1 MIGPDPSKTES
12 VTVPPDMPPGI
23 SLSTGEEVVRVPA
36 GLAEGQTFSNDPQA
50 ANIVE
55 SSLELHVVQ
64 PMQPMQPAPT
74 PLPRSWKEAKDPA
87 GVVYYWN
94 WWTRETTY
102 TRPIARLGVTC
113 DDIGAEALTNS
124 TPGVPPGVAPGVPPG
139 VQPMQPVL
147 IPPPLTPPPQLT
159 PLPSGWKEARDP
171 AGVVYYWNSRTR
183 ETTYTRPI
191 TAVVNDNVVSNT
203 NTVNNVNINQ
213 INITTTKDSTS
224 AMSTVHPCGECCC
237 GYCALTP
244 SLACSTICQ
253 CFCCNC
259 LEACCQEADEG
270 CILQQS
276 KCWLNCSGCTVCKI
290 GCGLCCY
297 IQVCAVPCHKDIPC
311 RITICYI
318 TLCPPCGCCKT
329 VNHANVMSG
338 VHGAP
343 ETDEMVR

>member
-64 PMQPMQPAPT
+64 PVQPMQPA
-74 PLPRSWKEAKDPA
+74 
-87 GVVYYWN
+87 
-94 WWTRETTY
+94 
-102 TRPIARLGVTC
+102 
-113 DDIGAEALTNS
+113 
-124 TPGVPPGVAPGVPPG
+124 
-139 VQPMQPVL
+139 
-147 IPPPLTPPPQLT
+147 LTPPPLAPPSYPPP
-159 PLPSGWKEARDP
+159 PLPSGWKEAKDH
-171 AGVVYYWNSRTR
+171 AGVVYYIDTNTVIDTNSR

-191 TAVVNDNVVSNT
+191 TAVVNTNVVSNT
-203 NTVNNVNINQ
+203 DTVNSVNINQ

-224 AMSTVHPCGECCC
+224 AMSTIHPCVECCC

-276 KCWLNCSGCTVCKI
+276 KCWLNCSGCTFCKC
-290 GCGLCCY
+290 GCGLCCC
-297 IQVCAVPCHKDIPC
+297 IEACALPCHKDIPC
-311 RITICYI
+311 RITICYL